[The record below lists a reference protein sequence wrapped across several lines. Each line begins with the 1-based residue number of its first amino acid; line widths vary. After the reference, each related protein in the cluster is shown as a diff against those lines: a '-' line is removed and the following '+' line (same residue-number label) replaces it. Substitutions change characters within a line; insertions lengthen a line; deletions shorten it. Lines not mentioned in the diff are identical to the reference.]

1 MVLTADD
8 TTRVAIVTGGSRRLG
23 REVARALAG
32 RGYAVVVFYAR
43 NQRAAE
49 AAVDQVLAANGAAF
63 GVRGD
68 VADELDVERLFTEA
82 IAAFGKIDVVVHA
95 VGEFTVGPDAECDLD
110 ILGPLLPAHVRGTV
124 IVSRQAARELRDG
137 GVIVNIFGSGVGL
150 ALPTGAAGVSSEAA
164 VEAITRV
171 LVGEFR
177 EREVTVNA
185 VVLTPERPG
194 TAAELANVVA
204 FLVSEAG
211 HGVNGQVIRFTAS
224 SRERD
229 TPD

>member
-1 MVLTADD
+1 M
-8 TTRVAIVTGGSRRLG
+8 
-23 REVARALAG
+23 AG
-32 RGYAVVVFYAR
+32 RGYAVVLYYAR

-49 AAVDQVLAANGAAF
+49 AAVDQVLTANGAAF

-95 VGEFTVGPDAECDLD
+95 VGQFILGPDADRDLD
-110 ILGPLLPAHVRGTV
+110 ILDPLLPAHVRGTV
-124 IVSRQAARELRDG
+124 IVNRQAARELRDG
-137 GVIVNIFGSGVGL
+137 GVIVNIFGSAVGL
-150 ALPTGAAGVSSEAA
+150 ALPTGAAGVASEAA
-164 VEAITRV
+164 VEAITRA
-171 LVGEFR
+171 LVREFR

-194 TAAELANVVA
+194 TAAEIANVVA

-211 HGVNGQVIRFTAS
+211 HGVNGQVIRYDGGA
-224 SRERD
+224 
-229 TPD
+229 P